1 MATHQGMV
9 RVLGTHFAV
18 QQQAADTLVTVLEGR
33 VALGPATNAEQVF
46 NPLVELRPNQQL
58 SLQEAQQG
66 VHPHAVNAKAAL
78 AWRDKQLVVV
88 KTTLGRGVT
97 RPQALLPRC
106 DLSSRPLFGR
116 ARNHSCAADRRPRY
130 DSGSTLPNPGAY
142 ASVLSRPPL
151 RHPQAADLTPYPP
164 QRLSMLTLR
173 RFVKHCAFLI
183 SIPT

>member
-1 MATHQGMV
+1 MV

-78 AWRDKQLVVV
+78 AWRRQTTGGT

-116 ARNHSCAADRRPRY
+116 ARNHSCQLQIGALDMTLAALCQTLGLTPQYSADRR
-130 DSGSTLPNPGAY
+130 SVTLKK
-142 ASVLSRPPL
+142 
-151 RHPQAADLTPYPP
+151 PQT
-164 QRLSMLTLR
+164 
-173 RFVKHCAFLI
+173 
-183 SIPT
+183 